1 LFLALTALA
10 AALTAGVADAT
21 TVRVDAD
28 VLFGGFGALEGLG
41 GLAGFAALAAVI
53 ALAGFTGVAGL
64 AFLAALAGAGRGDLG
79 FDAAFVFV
87 LAWLVVED
95 VGDGV
100 TASAETALAVVMFM
114 ASLSK
119 IQCIPFI

>member
-1 LFLALTALA
+1 
-10 AALTAGVADAT
+10 
-21 TVRVDAD
+21 
-28 VLFGGFGALEGLG
+28 LEGLG

-64 AFLAALAGAGRGDLG
+64 AALAGAGRGDLA
-79 FDAAFVFV
+79 FEAALVFV
-87 LAWLVVED
+87 VAWLVVED

-100 TASAETALAVVMFM
+100 TASAEIALAVVMFM

-119 IQCIPFI
+119 KFSAYRLHDIRAA

>member
-64 AFLAALAGAGRGDLG
+64 AALAGAGRGDLG